1 MKGSGCVRVTASGTC
16 TTIGSLEDDLGA
28 GQTLLSI
35 RRSATTFVEKMFGP
49 IMSSTNTAFVAAQSS
64 AKASGDEDDPDRAR
78 LSFIAAK
85 PRNAVAPHR
94 RHLAKSRPRSAL
106 PPHRGLEFMFE
117 AQVKVY
123 IKSLGSVRL
132 SFADGRPFYACGAR
146 NLPTAPF
153 NENRTGFLASRRCGA
168 TRAGTVPKRFAN
180 GQQNA
185 HRRDPSGGDPGG
197 GFARQPRRG
206 IRL

>member
-1 MKGSGCVRVTASGTC
+1 MKGSGCVRVTASGAC
-16 TTIGSLEDDLGA
+16 ATIGSRKDDLGA

-35 RRSATTFVEKMFGP
+35 RRSATTFVEKMFRP
-49 IMSSTNTAFVAAQSS
+49 IKASANMAFVAAQSS

-78 LSFIAAK
+78 LAFVAAK
-85 PRNAVAPHR
+85 PRNADAPHR

-106 PPHRGLEFMFE
+106 PSHRGLEFMFE

-123 IKSLGSVRL
+123 IQRLGSVL

-146 NLPTAPF
+146 NLLTAPF

-168 TRAGTVPKRFAN
+168 TRGTVLKRFAN

-197 GFARQPRRG
+197 GFARQSRRG

>member
-1 MKGSGCVRVTASGTC
+1 
-16 TTIGSLEDDLGA
+16 
-28 GQTLLSI
+28 
-35 RRSATTFVEKMFGP
+35 MFRL
-49 IMSSTNTAFVAAQSS
+49 IMSSTDTAFAATQSS
-64 AKASGDEDDPDRAR
+64 AKANGDEDEPDRAR
-78 LSFIAAK
+78 CAFAAAK
-85 PRNAVAPHR
+85 PLNGVAPHR

-117 AQVKVY
+117 AQVKLHVKVY
-123 IKSLGSVRL
+123 SKRLGSVRL
-132 SFADGRPFYACGAR
+132 SLADGRPFYACGAR
-146 NLPTAPF
+146 NLRTAPL
-153 NENRTGFLASRRCGA
+153 NENRACFLASRRCGR
-168 TRAGTVPKRFAN
+168 TRAGTVRKRFAN